1 MKIESRDSTAIL
13 ESVVFLAALERCEV
27 NFLIENW
34 MLIGLALVS
43 GGMLLWPVLTGGA
56 GAGQVSP
63 TDAVLMMNRDKAVV
77 IDVCD
82 QAEFDAG
89 HVVGARHLPLNRVLE
104 QLPTVAKNKST
115 PLIMVC
121 ASGIR
126 SRGAVAMA
134 RKLGYE
140 QVLSLAGGM
149 KAWKAADLPVE
160 KA

>member
-1 MKIESRDSTAIL
+1 MGSADRFFRGRPL
-13 ESVVFLAALERCEV
+13 CRCHYP
-27 NFLIENW
+27 LIF
-34 MLIGLALVS
+34 A
-43 GGMLLWPVLTGGA
+43 
-56 GAGQVSP
+56 
-63 TDAVLMMNRDKAVV
+63 
-77 IDVCD
+77 
-82 QAEFDAG
+82 
-89 HVVGARHLPLNRVLE
+89 E